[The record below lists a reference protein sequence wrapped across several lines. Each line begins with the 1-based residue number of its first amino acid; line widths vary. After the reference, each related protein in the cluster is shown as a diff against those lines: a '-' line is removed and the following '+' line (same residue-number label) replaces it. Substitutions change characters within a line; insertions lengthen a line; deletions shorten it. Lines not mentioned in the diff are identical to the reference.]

1 MSGTATRPT
10 PARKPPPV
18 TAASFDLPPGIRI
31 DGAAVP
37 RCDASDEQLRARGRD
52 ACPAGSSVGTGTL
65 VAITGFGPP
74 ADPVEADV
82 EVFNGPDQLVEVV
95 FAKDTNTVLGMDRV
109 DVRGNRLIA
118 HPPATPGGPPDG
130 RTSIRRIDLDLPA
143 RRGAGGRAFVTT
155 PAVCPGDGRWRS
167 RAHYGFADGG
177 RTTLTSQS
185 PCTTAGRGKRRR
197 AAALSV
203 TPRRVRA
210 FERVRFRFRA
220 RGACGRRA
228 IVRLARRKI
237 RTSRRGRA
245 SLTLRLRQDRAA
257 PGGAPEEGLRAHS
270 DVRARAPPQIATVS
284 LVAVYRDDAPA
295 LDIRSLTKRYD
306 DGTLAVEDF
315 DLTVPAGSFFG
326 LLGPNGAGKTTAI
339 SAVCNLIRV
348 TAGEVEVFGEPAES
362 LLARSWIGLAEQDV
376 NLDRFLTVRET
387 LRLPRRL
394 LRDVEGR
401 GPRAGGAR

>member
-1 MSGTATRPT
+1 MRRAGIVGGIVALALMGAVGARAGSDNRGEYDLGLGTTKPSSATGLRLHVGYRNPSD
-10 PARKPPPV
+10 PGAKPPPV

-37 RCDASDEQLRARGRD
+37 SCDASDAQLRARGRD

-82 EVFNGPDQLVEVV
+82 EVFNGPNQLVEVV

-143 RRGAGGRAFVTT
+143 RRGAGGRAFVTA

-185 PCTTAGRGKRRR
+185 PCTATGRGKRRR

-228 IVRLARRKI
+228 TVRLARRKI

-245 SLTLRLRQDRAA
+245 SLTLRLGRTGRR
-257 PGGAPEEGLRAHS
+257 PVVLRKKGCEPTRTF
-270 DVRARAPPQIATVS
+270 VR
-284 LVAVYRDDAPA
+284 
-295 LDIRSLTKRYD
+295 
-306 DGTLAVEDF
+306 
-315 DLTVPAGSFFG
+315 
-326 LLGPNGAGKTTAI
+326 
-339 SAVCNLIRV
+339 
-348 TAGEVEVFGEPAES
+348 
-362 LLARSWIGLAEQDV
+362 
-376 NLDRFLTVRET
+376 VR
-387 LRLPRRL
+387 RR
-394 LRDVEGR
+394 R
-401 GPRAGGAR
+401 